1 MIIQCEKM
9 LVAAERKRIKTTTRS
24 AATRVWSPLISG
36 DVQVKPDAAQTF
48 DVNEKFGRLVAAFGQ
63 NATSQLLTWDAAQMR
78 RCLKREEKIDAP
90 FALRII
96 DLEYVV
102 DRALS
107 IFYPDEVGPWLS
119 QPEPLL
125 GGAIP
130 LNVLALRG
138 SAPVIAAL
146 SRVGAGASA

>member
-1 MIIQCEKM
+1 
-9 LVAAERKRIKTTTRS
+9 
-24 AATRVWSPLISG
+24 LITG
-36 DVQVKPDAAQTF
+36 DVRLNVDAAQAF
-48 DVNEKFGRLVAAFGQ
+48 DVNEKLGRLVATFGQ
-63 NATSQLLTWDAAQMR
+63 NATSRLLTWDAGQMR
-78 RCLKREEKIDAP
+78 RCLKREEKISAP
-90 FALRII
+90 IAQRIV

-146 SRVGAGASA
+146 SRIGAGAFA

>member
-1 MIIQCEKM
+1 MS
-9 LVAAERKRIKTTTRS
+9 VERKRVERGKRM
-24 AATRVWSPLISG
+24 AAARAWSPLLAHDIE
-36 DVQVKPDAAQTF
+36 VKPNAAQAF
-48 DVNEKFGRLVAAFGQ
+48 DVNEKLARLVATFGQ
-63 NATSQLLTWDAAQMR
+63 NATARLLTWDAAQMR
-78 RCLKREEKIDAP
+78 RCIKREEKISAP
-90 FALRII
+90 IAQRIV

-125 GGAIP
+125 GEAIP

-138 SAPVIAAL
+138 PAAVIAVL
-146 SRVGAGASA
+146 SRIGAGAFA